1 MLLPVPGFAC
11 LPPPC
16 FSGCRF
22 PPLLHSP
29 FPVSPSLPSFL
40 PPLLIHPLYS
50 CLRRATSRIRL
61 GRPRPQSARLNV
73 VVASPLLSSIELFP
87 PLCDGIHHNPV
98 SMAASSVVRSA
109 LLLPTDPNDHDTR
122 LVIRPTTSLRFVAS
136 VATKTVT
143 RCFSI
148 SHFFVFL
155 LLPVSRCEIRLS
167 PTDRNVE
174 FSCRHCPHINI
185 HQCESSVYR
194 QG

>member
-1 MLLPVPGFAC
+1 M
-11 LPPPC
+11 LPPRP
-16 FSGCRF
+16 S
-22 PPLLHSP
+22 PPLRVCLRHVLAGAASLLSSALLFLSP
-29 FPVSPSLPSFL
+29 HPFL

-61 GRPRPQSARLNV
+61 GRPQSARLNV

-98 SMAASSVVRSA
+98 SMAASSSVVRSA
-109 LLLPTDPNDHDTR
+109 LLLPTDPNGHDTR
-122 LVIRPTTSLRFVAS
+122 LVIRPTTLLRFVAS
-136 VATKTVT
+136 VTTKTVA

-148 SHFFVFL
+148 SHFSVPL

-167 PTDRNVE
+167 SPSDRNVE
-174 FSCRHCPHINI
+174 FSCRHCPHIKI
-185 HQCESSVYR
+185 HQCESSVCR